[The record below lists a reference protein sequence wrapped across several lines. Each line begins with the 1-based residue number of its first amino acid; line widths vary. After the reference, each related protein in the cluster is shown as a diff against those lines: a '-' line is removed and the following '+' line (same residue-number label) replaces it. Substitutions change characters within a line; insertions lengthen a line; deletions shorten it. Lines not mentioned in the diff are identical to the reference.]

1 MSFFQCFCPSDS
13 DLLDLS
19 YLSEISK
26 TPSCAER
33 NDETLIEKRRV
44 AHRETTCCPTGESLR
59 AHGEK
64 FAYSNINC

>member
-1 MSFFQCFCPSDS
+1 MFLPSDS

-44 AHRETTCCPTGESLR
+44 AHRETTCCPG
-59 AHGEK
+59 GN
-64 FAYSNINC
+64 FAGPRGKICVFKY